1 MDWKILIVIV
11 VGLLIFGLF
20 QLCSGNEKV
29 DWDKARI
36 EQIDEKQKQQ
46 DVKEGEEKR
55 KEKDVALEKA
65 REIQGERPSEQ
76 TASLKTD
83 DFRAVFSSR
92 GGALRSFELLDRQYM
107 EIPMNWKSGV
117 RGEDTAKVVPVNMVT
132 TNPDYELNSPL
143 RFEIYE
149 GLDGMLSETDYEIV
163 AKTANTITFRYAQPD
178 QPVVILKKFELA
190 KEESGPF
197 QIWLTTQVTNV
208 GDETLSFMAGVT
220 QTGYQHQSEAGGG
233 MFSRQP
239 NLLSGLCKHGQ
250 DLYRE
255 PWNSDDAI
263 KKFSGLNAIFAGVET
278 NYFLSAMIPG
288 DDSPTT
294 CRAYADV
301 KRDGEGTPLYGIT
314 RVQLRWGETEIKP
327 GESRVFKVKNY
338 LGPKRYQL
346 LQTIG
351 CDLEESVDYGWFAP
365 ISRVLLWLLFAF
377 QHMVINWGVAIILLT
392 LVVKLVLLPLTHKSF
407 KSSDRMKSLKPEV
420 DKINEKYKD
429 DAQEKQ
435 KQTMALYKQHKVNPL
450 GGCLPMLLQMPIW
463 FALFRTLRASPEL
476 YRAEFFGWI
485 HDLSSPDPYYIT
497 PIVMGGMMFV
507 QQLFMP
513 MAGDNAQAKMLKYFM
528 PIMFTAMMLF
538 LPSGLT
544 LYILVNTVLSILH
557 QLVIQRMRAKAAK
570 G

>member
-1 MDWKILIVIV
+1 MDWKILIVV
-11 VGLLIFGLF
+11 VAGLLIFGVF
-20 QLCSGNEKV
+20 QLCSGNEKA
-29 DWDKARI
+29 DWDKSRS
-36 EQIDEKQKQQ
+36 EQVEKKEKQQ
-46 DVKEGEEKR
+46 DIEKSEEKR
-55 KEKDVALEKA
+55 KKKDAALEKA
-65 REIQGERPSEQ
+65 RKIQGERPPEQ
-76 TASLKTD
+76 TALLKTD
-83 DFRAVFSSR
+83 DFKAVFSSR
-92 GGALRSFELLDRQYM
+92 GGALRSFELQDRQYM
-107 EIPMNWKSGV
+107 EVPMNWTSGL
-117 RGEDTAKVVPVNMVT
+117 RGEDTAKVVPVNIVT
-132 TNPDYELNSPL
+132 TNPDYELNNPL
-143 RFEIYE
+143 RFEFYE
-149 GLDGMLSETDYEIV
+149 GLDGMLPETNYEIIE
-163 AKTANTITFRYAQPD
+163 KTANRVIFRYAQPE

-190 KEESGPF
+190 KEEYGPF

-208 GDETLSFMAGVT
+208 SDQTLSFLAGVT

-239 NLLSGLCKHGQ
+239 NLLQGLCMHGE

-255 PWNSDDAI
+255 PWNSDDAL
-263 KKFSGLNAIFAGVET
+263 KKFSGLDAKFAGVET
-278 NYFLSAMIPG
+278 NYFLAAMIPG

-294 CRAYADV
+294 CRAYSDV
-301 KRDGEGTPLYGIT
+301 SRDSEGTMVYGIS
-314 RVQLRWGETEIKP
+314 RVQLRWGETELKP
-327 GESRVFKVKNY
+327 GQSGVFKVKNY

-351 CDLEESVDYGWFAP
+351 TDLEKSVDYGWFAP

-377 QHMVINWGVAIILLT
+377 QNVVVNWGVAIILLT

-407 KSSDRMKSLKPEV
+407 KSSDRMKALKPEV

-429 DAQEKQ
+429 NPQEKQ
-435 KQTMALYKQHKVNPL
+435 KQTMGLYKQHKVNPL

-497 PIVMGGMMFV
+497 PVVMGGMMFV
-507 QQLFMP
+507 QQMFMP
-513 MAGDNAQAKMLKYFM
+513 MTGDNAQAKMLKYFM

-544 LYILVNTVLSILH
+544 LYILVNTVLSIVH

-570 G
+570 